1 MDDIQNILLN
11 SVVVDVDLDEDHA
24 KEYEHQKKHRNV
36 TIAEFYGS
44 WLQHRDID
52 GIVLFRG
59 DRLKHQYI
67 VDAYAAIK

>member
-1 MDDIQNILLN
+1 
-11 SVVVDVDLDEDHA
+11 LDEDHA